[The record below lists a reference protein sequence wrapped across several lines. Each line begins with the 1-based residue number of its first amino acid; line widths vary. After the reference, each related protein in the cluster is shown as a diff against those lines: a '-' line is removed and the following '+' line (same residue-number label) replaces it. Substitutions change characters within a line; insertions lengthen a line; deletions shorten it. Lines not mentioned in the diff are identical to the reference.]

1 MEITNEYAA
10 YSTKNNNLSNG
21 IFRISSQT
29 KKSKIIEFLDDL
41 YTYPPKFN
49 VKWDSLDELHEDL
62 FMSYNY
68 RSLEHNSP
76 FLKVLGEFNQDQ
88 DIIEKENIKD
98 KFSTKSYVEG
108 YLNKL
113 VSTKFYGKQTKQIQE
128 SLQTVPIYV
137 ILNGQGNIILGN
149 STDQINKNTTSISNL
164 LYNFCGSFDPLAEN
178 SSQLGLF
185 FMSKSDAELYLQEI
199 ARSDVEGTRM
209 VGLSLHCFGLDF
221 AYRVIRE
228 YHPGID
234 FRIIPDLTEIKKL
247 LQQGINK
254 TDLIF
259 EDEQQQLRFRRRSIN
274 ILPIIKNW
282 SFPFFSFLEKT
293 EYFKGTPIYIVQS
306 NSAQKNLLLQKYNQ
320 LVNFFD
326 SGYNRIN
333 QSIKFILG
341 FGNDWITQGSL
352 KEQNY
357 SDNSTTYVFFEK
369 QSALNFCNNTKRNI
383 ETYNKNSFSKFS
395 PLGRKSKI
403 YVYNLED
410 FLELWE
416 ETLTEKYSNTTESNF
431 STLFNSQTI
440 RLIPTKNSIV
450 NLEKFAQ
457 QPQKS
462 SFQNFKQ
469 FINFKTRCLIGFINT
484 VLNTN

>member
-10 YSTKNNNLSNG
+10 YSTKNHNLSNG

-113 VSTKFYGKQTKQIQE
+113 VSTKFYGKQTNQIQE

-199 ARSDVEGTRM
+199 ARSDV
-209 VGLSLHCFGLDF
+209 
-221 AYRVIRE
+221 
-228 YHPGID
+228 
-234 FRIIPDLTEIKKL
+234 
-247 LQQGINK
+247 
-254 TDLIF
+254 
-259 EDEQQQLRFRRRSIN
+259 
-274 ILPIIKNW
+274 
-282 SFPFFSFLEKT
+282 
-293 EYFKGTPIYIVQS
+293 
-306 NSAQKNLLLQKYNQ
+306 
-320 LVNFFD
+320 
-326 SGYNRIN
+326 
-333 QSIKFILG
+333 
-341 FGNDWITQGSL
+341 
-352 KEQNY
+352 
-357 SDNSTTYVFFEK
+357 
-369 QSALNFCNNTKRNI
+369 
-383 ETYNKNSFSKFS
+383 
-395 PLGRKSKI
+395 
-403 YVYNLED
+403 
-410 FLELWE
+410 
-416 ETLTEKYSNTTESNF
+416 
-431 STLFNSQTI
+431 
-440 RLIPTKNSIV
+440 
-450 NLEKFAQ
+450 
-457 QPQKS
+457 
-462 SFQNFKQ
+462 
-469 FINFKTRCLIGFINT
+469 
-484 VLNTN
+484 